1 MTFKD
6 VRQGQTVY
14 VLHKGDEV
22 KAESRKVRQV
32 GMPRFPQYGTQGG
45 AMGMVV
51 DLTIGGA
58 VETAPHEEGRRQGEK
73 VYVVPAD
80 SEIACAGNV
89 VISVSK
95 EGMLREVEAMRA
107 ESEEAIEAVG
117 KHQKRRGDCERI
129 LEEWDEEKAEKKKQE
144 DRIDRLEGKM
154 NGLTD
159 MIEKFMNKMGAQ

>member
-6 VRQGQTVY
+6 IRQGQTVY
-14 VLHKGDEV
+14 LLHKGEEME
-22 KAESRKVRQV
+22 AESRKVRQV

-51 DLTIGGA
+51 DIA
-58 VETAPHEEGRRQGEK
+58 IDEK
-73 VYVVPAD
+73 TYVVPSD

-95 EGMLREVEAMRA
+95 EGMLREVETMRA
-107 ESEEAIEAVG
+107 ESEETVAAVG
-117 KHQKRRGDCERI
+117 KHQKRIEDCERI
-129 LEEWDEEKAEKKKQE
+129 LTEWDEKKAEEKRKE
-144 DRIDRLEGKM
+144 ERIDKLEDKM

-159 MIEKFMNKMGAQ
+159 MIEKFMNKMSAQ